1 MNLVYFLL
9 HFAVI
14 FDFSVWGI
22 TKKGHLAA
30 FKRWL
35 RKGGGYLSESVSIE
49 DCGEM
54 GLGIKAKEALEP
66 GHVVTRVPLSLLI
79 NIEHAATSLEFSPI
93 LDKLSYLSD
102 INAMAAFLA
111 FERNSRK
118 SKWQPYIDLLPEK
131 FTTTLFATEEELE
144 ELEGSYVLDFITK
157 RNEAVQKVYGRFSH
171 DMEAFFPNVHSQI
184 AKDEFLWGLSVLWSR
199 THRVGVLG
207 PDGQWHQ
214 TACLVPVADLFNMAA
229 NERDASIDCKTN
241 DKSTHFE
248 CFTVSV
254 VAANAQLFVTY
265 GSDPLQR
272 HNSRLLMDYGFVLE
286 NNPHDC
292 VTIGKP
298 TPDDED
304 ADKDIRSTVLSWVP
318 ALQTPYIQLY
328 RLNQTELLK
337 SPLMTAMRILVMP
350 KNSLEDLYKMKHE
363 KKQQINKIGSLPPP
377 DEIKVLQKAIGYIET
392 HLSRYPVE
400 DTEAFGAKAAFPTQ
414 LRKRMVTLRKEEKQM
429 LLSILRELQLQAQRV
444 VRLLSG
450 EL

>member
-1 MNLVYFLL
+1 MNFFGVCPCFGVEHTEWECLGQMASGIKLLVLFLSL
-9 HFAVI
+9 I
-14 FDFSVWGI
+14 YLTWLQ
-22 TKKGHLAA
+22 TKGMHLLIA
-30 FKRWL
+30 RQMISQRIL
-35 RKGGGYLSESVSIE
+35 SVSL
-49 DCGEM
+49 C
-54 GLGIKAKEALEP
+54 
-66 GHVVTRVPLSLLI
+66 LL
-79 NIEHAATSLEFSPI
+79 
-93 LDKLSYLSD
+93 
-102 INAMAAFLA
+102 
-111 FERNSRK
+111 
-118 SKWQPYIDLLPEK
+118 WLP
-131 FTTTLFATEEELE
+131 T
-144 ELEGSYVLDFITK
+144 
-157 RNEAVQKVYGRFSH
+157 
-171 DMEAFFPNVHSQI
+171 P
-184 AKDEFLWGLSVLWSR
+184 
-199 THRVGVLG
+199 
-207 PDGQWHQ
+207 
-214 TACLVPVADLFNMAA
+214 
-229 NERDASIDCKTN
+229 
-241 DKSTHFE
+241 
-248 CFTVSV
+248 
-254 VAANAQLFVTY
+254 
-265 GSDPLQR
+265 SDPLQR